1 MKKVTPLL
9 LAVFLAISTLL
20 IIAPVSAIS
29 SPPIAD
35 AGPDQIVEQTSHAG
49 ADVTLDASGSSDPDG
64 DPLTY
69 SWSWTG
75 GGSATGVNPTAT
87 FPLGTTTVTLTV
99 DDGILAD
106 TDEVDITVVDTTPPD
121 ITVSLSKDMLWPPN
135 HKYKT
140 ITATVTVT
148 DICDPSP
155 IFMLVS
161 ITSNEPDNGIGIGD
175 GNTVNDIAE
184 ADIGTPDDI
193 FKLRAERAELGT
205 GRVYTITYEA
215 IDASGNTAQASA
227 TVTIPVGK

>member
-1 MKKVTPLL
+1 MKKSITLL
-9 LAVFLAISTLL
+9 VVIFLAMSTLL
-20 IIAPVSAIS
+20 IATPVSAVSI
-29 SPPIAD
+29 PPIAD
-35 AGPDQIVEQTSHAG
+35 AGPNQTVEQTSHAG
-49 ADVTLDASGSSDPDG
+49 ADVTLDAFGSSDPDG

-69 SWSWTG
+69 SWSWAG
-75 GGSATGVNPTAT
+75 GGSATGVSPTAT

-99 DDGILAD
+99 NDGILTA

-148 DICDPSP
+148 DICDPTP

-161 ITSNEPDNGIGIGD
+161 ITSNEPDNAKGIGD

-184 ADIGTPDDI
+184 ADVGTEDTV
-193 FKLRAERAELGT
+193 FKLRAERAEFGT
-205 GRVYTITYEA
+205 GRVYTIIYEA
-215 IDASGNTAQASA
+215 TDASGNTAQASA
-227 TVTIPVGK
+227 TVTVPVAK